1 MARWTALM
9 LGLWA
14 CGSPERPAIE
24 DPCALAFL
32 PASGPLAREAAT
44 TDPVQLAQVRIR
56 EARLTGDPGFDTLA
70 ELALSCALARDP
82 ADVEARRWMGHV
94 ELQFHRFA
102 AAERRMKAL
111 FSETGH
117 WRDAMFL
124 GDARMEQGD
133 LAGAGAAYAEAT
145 GIRPGLELYDRLA
158 WLAWLKGDL
167 DGAIAHETMAVAASS
182 PADPE
187 PMAWVLT
194 RLGGWKALRGETPNE
209 LGLALGLLP
218 DYRPAHL
225 ALGRY
230 LLTSGRPD
238 LAADHLRAAGP
249 TIEAAL
255 ALAEIDPEVSI
266 PELARQDRRGWA
278 LWLAR
283 TDPAA
288 AVALLDGELDQRR
301 DATTR
306 IARAWAASRSGQDV
320 AAEVRSAL
328 ATGIRDPAVLLLAA
342 ESLSDPALAA
352 DALAV
357 PNGLLPSERERAL
370 RIAPTVALGA
380 APKP

>member
-1 MARWTALM
+1 MGRRAKMGRWTALL

-14 CGSPERPAIE
+14 CGEPERASVE
-24 DPCALAFL
+24 DPCTLAFL
-32 PASGPLAREAAT
+32 PAPGPLAKEAET
-44 TDPVQLAQVRIR
+44 RDPVLLAQVRIR

-82 ADVEARRWMGHV
+82 DNVEARRWMGHV

-102 AAERRMKAL
+102 AAGTRMADL
-111 FSETGH
+111 FAETGH

-133 LAGAGAAYAEAT
+133 LAGAGEAYAQAT

-158 WLAWLKGDL
+158 WLAWLQGDL
-167 DGAIAHETMAVAASS
+167 DGAIARETMAVAASS

-194 RLGGWKALRGETPNE
+194 RLGGLKALRGETPNE
-209 LGLALGLLP
+209 IGLALSLLP

-225 ALGRY
+225 ALGRF
-230 LLTSGRPD
+230 LLVSGHPEP
-238 LAADHLRAAGP
+238 AAEHLRAAGP

-255 ALAEIDPEVSI
+255 ALAEIDPTVSI
-266 PELARQDRRGWA
+266 PALANQDRRGWA

-288 AVALLDGELDQRR
+288 AVVLLDRELAQRH

-306 IARAWAASRSGQDV
+306 ITRAWAASRAGEDT
-320 AAEVRSAL
+320 AEEVRSAL
-328 ATGIRDPAVLLLAA
+328 ATGIRDPSVLLLAA
-342 ESLSDPALAA
+342 EVLSDPALAA
-352 DALAV
+352 QALAV
-357 PNGLLPSERERAL
+357 PNGLLPSERARAL
-370 RIAPTVALGA
+370 LVT
-380 APKP
+380 KS